1 MTVGQSI
8 QRNFSASWFSS
19 SDIIQGGTSV
29 SVCPSISILLGHEA
43 ISFVSW
49 YSVYTPAMLWRSWRS
64 FTTSGI
70 NKSCG
75 FAASCKSVATG
86 WGTDSGFNHLYFLTR
101 EPDFFPSTI
110 RADFTSQGTR
120 QAQGFLSIWLVLC
133 CWWQKG
139 LFLRLAWSWLF
150 TDSLGTSCLSLLSAG
165 IVGALD
171 IVVCLFVW
179 WSAESRITWGRG
191 LWERL

>member
-19 SDIIQGGTSV
+19 SDIIQGDTSV

-70 NKSCG
+70 NKSCE

-110 RADFTSQGTR
+110 GADSPVKVQGKPR
-120 QAQGFLSIWLVLC
+120 DFCPFGWSCVVGDRRGCFWGWPGAGYSLIPWEPPVLAC
-133 CWWQKG
+133 SV
-139 LFLRLAWSWLF
+139 L
-150 TDSLGTSCLSLLSAG
+150 
-165 IVGALD
+165 
-171 IVVCLFVW
+171 
-179 WSAESRITWGRG
+179 G
-191 LWERL
+191 LWVH